1 MNPDA
6 FRDGPGTGATEERI
20 ERALRELAPAAPPPD
35 LSARIIAQLP
45 RTHGARGANPLLG
58 AASLGAALLGVAL
71 AYKTAFD
78 LSANG
83 ALELLSFYTAQP
95 AIVTT
100 YPGEALGA
108 LAQAIPWLTVLL
120 GAGVLFVAAYLIHR
134 VTARLHVSFAE
145 HA

>member
-1 MNPDA
+1 MKPDA
-6 FRDGPGTGATEERI
+6 FRDAPETGSTEERI
-20 ERALRELAPAAPPPD
+20 ERALQELAPAAPAPD

-45 RTHGARGANPLLG
+45 RTDGARAANPVLG
-58 AASLGAALLGVAL
+58 AATLLAALLGVAL

-83 ALELLSFYTAQP
+83 AFELLSFYTAQP

-120 GAGVLFVAAYLIHR
+120 GASVLFVAVYLIYR
-134 VTARLHVSFAE
+134 VTARVRVSFAPRG
-145 HA
+145 